1 LTTVHHAVA
10 ANLDWKAPVVDTDT
24 DTDVPA
30 TAAARA
36 AAEAVRA
43 LNHRTH
49 PADRYPGLRYPGD
62 VDAVLGA
69 LAAAAEGLPQA
80 VGQLVQFLEREAEAG
95 RVVATSGAFAGDVP
109 AAAATAAEWLDRAA
123 ALAAQLSQALRNA
136 QLAAGGLAASVD
148 DAERG

>member
-1 LTTVHHAVA
+1 
-10 ANLDWKAPVVDTDT
+10 
-24 DTDVPA
+24 
-30 TAAARA
+30 
-36 AAEAVRA
+36 VRA

-62 VDAVLGA
+62 FDAVLGA

-80 VGQLVQFLEREAEAG
+80 VGQLVQFLEWEAEAG

-109 AAAATAAEWLDRAA
+109 AAATAAEWLDQAA